1 MPNKVAIVTDSTAYL
16 PEDCLQQYN
25 ISVTPLSV
33 IWGDEI
39 YQDGVDILP
48 SEFYKRLAES
58 KVMPTTSQVTPAA
71 MQSMFQSLLE
81 QGYDVLG
88 VFVSSRIS
96 GTFQSAVQAREMLA
110 NASDA
115 GRIGLVDSL
124 WTTMAMG
131 WPVLTAARA
140 AQAGE
145 SLFECQKIAE
155 NACQNSGVLFV
166 VETLEFMRRGGR
178 IGGAQALLGTVLN
191 IKPVLEMRDG
201 RIEAVEKVRT
211 KQKAIQHMLDVVAE
225 RLRGKTHIRLAVTH
239 SNSEAE
245 AAALLETARTRLD
258 PIETF
263 SCPLSPVIGTH
274 TGPGT
279 VALNYMTGIA

>member
-16 PEDCLQQYN
+16 PEECIKQYK

-33 IWGDEI
+33 IWGDQV
-39 YQDGVDILP
+39 YRDGVDILP
-48 SEFYKRLAES
+48 SEFYKRLTES
-58 KVMPTTSQVTPAA
+58 KVMPTTSQVTPAV
-71 MQSMFQSLLE
+71 MQSTFQSLLE

-88 VFVSSRIS
+88 IFVSSKIS
-96 GTFQSAVQAREMLA
+96 GTFQSAVQAREALS
-110 NASDA
+110 NTSDA
-115 GRIGLVDSL
+115 ERIALVDSL

-140 AQAGE
+140 ADAGE
-145 SLFECQKIAE
+145 NLAECQKVAE
-155 NACQNSGVLFV
+155 KACQNSGVLFAM
-166 VETLEFMRRGGR
+166 ETLEFMRRGGR

-201 RIEAVEKVRT
+201 RIEAVGKVRT
-211 KQKAIQHMLDVVAE
+211 KQKAINHMLDVVTA
-225 RLRGKTHIRLAVTH
+225 RLQGKTSIRLAVTH

-245 AAALLETARTRLD
+245 ASTLLEAARTRLD

-279 VALNYMTGIA
+279 VALNYMTSIA